1 MEHTPLCASF
11 QNNPTERPNDT
22 ICEALRSM
30 LQGTY
35 VAMHLWDHSFYH
47 IIRTSNHLLY
57 GSDTKTHRTQVTRAK
72 AYISRL
78 RTFGCRVWVRP
89 SSKRD
94 SILATHINKGF
105 VLGYTST
112 MKNMYYLDMD
122 TNRIKTTTHCIFDEG
137 MIDLEVPTPNSI
149 QLRQA
154 L

>member
-1 MEHTPLCASF
+1 
-11 QNNPTERPNDT
+11 
-22 ICEALRSM
+22 M

-35 VAMHLWDHSFYH
+35 VAMHLWDHAFYH

-89 SSKRD
+89 SSKHD

-137 MIDLEVPTPNSI
+137 MIDLEGPTPNTI